1 MKIIITCDMKPLK
14 LSGSQKRKGKAQ
26 QELKKKH
33 ELTKMRKLS
42 DIWTGPASDPVF
54 ILQTGV
60 NSGGVPILF
69 A

>member
-33 ELTKMRKLS
+33 ELTKMRKL
-42 DIWTGPASDPVF
+42 
-54 ILQTGV
+54 
-60 NSGGVPILF
+60 
-69 A
+69 

>member
-1 MKIIITCDMKPLK
+1 MKTIITCDMKPFK

-42 DIWTGPASDPVF
+42 DIWTGPASNPAF
-54 ILQTGV
+54 ILQTGIK
-60 NSGGVPILF
+60 SGGVSFLH
-69 A
+69 